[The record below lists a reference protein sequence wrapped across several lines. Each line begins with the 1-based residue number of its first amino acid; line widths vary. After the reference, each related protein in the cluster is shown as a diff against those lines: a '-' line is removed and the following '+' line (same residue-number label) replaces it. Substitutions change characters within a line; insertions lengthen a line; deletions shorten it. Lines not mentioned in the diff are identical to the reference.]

1 MSDYSFMKSGFN
13 NLVTQQ
19 DENFEQNITVLISTF
34 ASEGLKHASRYVSH
48 HKTRYLITPEDIK
61 RGMMLEVFI
70 FKNRPDLVDKFDEIL
85 QIISQ
90 ESDSDEDEEEEI
102 EERSE
107 ETFTENDCS
116 CPICKCMNTIYTRWE
131 KFVPSSPLEQI
142 IKTNIDKIQL

>member
-19 DENFEQNITVLISTF
+19 DENFEQNITVLIATF

-85 QIISQ
+85 RIISQ
-90 ESDSDEDEEEEI
+90 ESDSDSDEEEI
-102 EERSE
+102 EESNE
-107 ETFTENDCS
+107 ESYTENDCS
-116 CPICKCMNTIYTRWE
+116 CPICKCMNSIYSRWE
-131 KFVPSSPLEQI
+131 RFTPTSPLEQI
-142 IKTNIDKIQL
+142 IKTNIDKI

>member
-1 MSDYSFMKSGFN
+1 MSDYSFMKSGFD

-19 DENFEQNITVLISTF
+19 DENFEQNITVLVSTF

-48 HKTRYLITPEDIK
+48 HKTRKLITPEDIK

-90 ESDSDEDEEEEI
+90 ESDSDEDEEEI
-102 EERSE
+102 EESNE

-131 KFVPSSPLEQI
+131 KFLPSSPLEQI
-142 IKTNIDKIQL
+142 IKTNIDKM

>member
-90 ESDSDEDEEEEI
+90 ESDSDSDEEEEI
-102 EERSE
+102 EESSE

>member
-19 DENFEQNITVLISTF
+19 DENFEQNITVLIATF

-48 HKTRYLITPEDIK
+48 HKTRKLITPEDIK

-85 QIISQ
+85 RIISQ
-90 ESDSDEDEEEEI
+90 ESDSDSDEEEI
-102 EERSE
+102 EESNE
-107 ETFTENDCS
+107 ESFTENDCS

-131 KFVPSSPLEQI
+131 RFTPTSPLEQI
-142 IKTNIDKIQL
+142 IKTNIDKI

>member
-1 MSDYSFMKSGFN
+1 MSDYSFMKSGFD

-19 DENFEQNITVLISTF
+19 DENFEQNITVLVSTF

-85 QIISQ
+85 QMITQ
-90 ESDSDEDEEEEI
+90 DSDSDEDEEEI
-102 EERSE
+102 EESNE

-131 KFVPSSPLEQI
+131 KFLPLSPLEQI
-142 IKTNIDKIQL
+142 IKTNIDKI

>member
-48 HKTRYLITPEDIK
+48 HKTRKLITPEDIK

-90 ESDSDEDEEEEI
+90 ETDSDSDEEEI
-102 EERSE
+102 EESNE
-107 ETFTENDCS
+107 ESFTENDCS

-131 KFVPSSPLEQI
+131 RFTPTSPLEQI
-142 IKTNIDKIQL
+142 IKTNIDKI